1 MRRLIEVEGLGTRE
15 FIRVLRL
22 LETFTPAELTDAVQY
37 ALDVGVIDAS
47 AIRVIL
53 EHRREAP
60 VALFSLAGRPH
71 LRLVDVGRTDVAAY
85 GALLGEDQP

>member
-1 MRRLIEVEGLGTRE
+1 MP
-15 FIRVLRL
+15 RL
-22 LETFTPAELTDAVQY
+22 LETFGLPELTDAVQY

-60 VALFSLAGRPH
+60 VALCSLEGRPH
-71 LRLVDVGRTDVAAY
+71 LRLVDVGRPDVAAY
-85 GALLGEDQP
+85 GALLGEDRS